1 MAKAQYHKNQ
11 RVYVRPVGT
20 WALVEKVIPHWTKG
34 LDEPL
39 RVYYDVG
46 LGREFA
52 ADELQAEEPNEQV
65 DGTALD
71 NWRIIRARNKWQPAS
86 DCTRHPV
93 PGTYPVVVTG
103 EAEWGGWRVPG
114 AEYDLDPQRVERQ
127 ARLIASAPRLM
138 ELAGALIEWA
148 RKSGEEMPTELT
160 RGSHAHR
167 RAARHSPSGLSR
179 PRFPHSRDRARFPAR
194 SGSHARDRND
204 ARGTRR
210 RERCGPRSERRASE
224 ACLRGDRRQGARRG
238 QI

>member
-148 RKSGEEMPTELT
+148 RKSGEEMPTELADMAHSAQDII
-160 RGSHAHR
+160 SHINRDAH
-167 RAARHSPSGLSR
+167 
-179 PRFPHSRDRARFPAR
+179 
-194 SGSHARDRND
+194 
-204 ARGTRR
+204 
-210 RERCGPRSERRASE
+210 
-224 ACLRGDRRQGARRG
+224 
-238 QI
+238 